1 MRIRDQV
8 SQSGQSGREKK
19 NAKWA
24 GLAMVINGS
33 IRDFVCS
40 ISAKG
45 QITLG
50 DVRRLQRGYLPGGIT
65 NRQELDILISL
76 NAKLVRA
83 DKAWAQWLVS
93 VVADF
98 VTNEASGRPFE
109 DAAEKWVER
118 LLAASTTKL
127 ALRIAR
133 QVRRELARQRALQST
148 RVGGALQT
156 RYVPPPPI
164 KAPEPDDRS
173 LRNSPGTAAPACDA
187 HESPDRSGAPRPI
200 SERIPAINFTTAA
213 HGWCLANYVRDLRRS
228 EFMNFQSS
236 RTSPVLAPCHLG

>member
-1 MRIRDQV
+1 
-8 SQSGQSGREKK
+8 
-19 NAKWA
+19 
-24 GLAMVINGS
+24 MVISGS

-40 ISAKG
+40 ISARG

-83 DKAWAQWLVS
+83 DKAWAQWLTS

-133 QVRRELARQRALQST
+133 QVRRELARQRVLQST
-148 RVGGALQT
+148 RVGEALQIC
-156 RYVPPPPI
+156 YVPPPPI
-164 KAPEPDDRS
+164 KALKPDDCS
-173 LRNSPGTAAPACDA
+173 SRNSSGAGAPPCDA
-187 HESPDRSGAPRPI
+187 HKRSDRSGPPRPTGPH
-200 SERIPAINFTTAA
+200 ERIPAINFTTVA

-236 RTSPVLAPCHLG
+236 RTSLVLAPCHLG

>member
-1 MRIRDQV
+1 
-8 SQSGQSGREKK
+8 
-19 NAKWA
+19 
-24 GLAMVINGS
+24 MVINGS

-40 ISAKG
+40 ISARG

-133 QVRRELARQRALQST
+133 QVRPELARQRALQST

-156 RYVPPPPI
+156 CYVPPPPI
-164 KAPEPDDRS
+164 K
-173 LRNSPGTAAPACDA
+173 
-187 HESPDRSGAPRPI
+187 
-200 SERIPAINFTTAA
+200 
-213 HGWCLANYVRDLRRS
+213 
-228 EFMNFQSS
+228 
-236 RTSPVLAPCHLG
+236 